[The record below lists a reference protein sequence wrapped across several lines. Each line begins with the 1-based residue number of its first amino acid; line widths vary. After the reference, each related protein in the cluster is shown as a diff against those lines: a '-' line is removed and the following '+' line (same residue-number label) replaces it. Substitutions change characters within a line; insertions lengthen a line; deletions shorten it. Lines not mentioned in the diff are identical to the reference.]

1 MKNIFKGLVF
11 GSLLAVLT
19 VVTAVPAF
27 AQQNCDDDA
36 DTRAAVYAKFTN
48 NYKSDDVAKIQIA
61 IDGAKEYIQKYASCD
76 GEDQAIPNYL
86 KKNYPKL
93 EEKVAA
99 ISAAI
104 KESDKNKALY
114 GRFNKAVEANPV
126 NVGEAF
132 AAGKNIL
139 AEKPD
144 SLDLILVLASIG
156 FDEAAKTPPNNTYN
170 NQAIDYAQSAIK
182 MIESGTKSVTGDYG
196 AYKWIYKNND
206 YADGKSNALGWM
218 NYTIGY
224 IMFVRQNKQDTAL
237 PYLYEATKYNSGVKE
252 NPFIYQT
259 LGKFYLDK
267 TKKLAE
273 QYTAEVEANDQEETP
288 EAKRLFGL
296 QKAYAERA
304 VDAYARAYTYA
315 KAGTDKTYAD
325 GLYTTV
331 KGLYTFRN
339 DGKEDGLDG
348 YIAGVAN
355 RPMPDPTTEVQP
367 IIPTSEDA
375 DADPAATGTME
386 KEDSTMKKP
395 ASTTTTGKPDS
406 TMKKPA
412 STTTK
417 TDSTMKKPAS
427 TTTKT
432 DSTTKTNPT
441 AVKPNSTTVTVKKD
455 DKTTNGTTQPK
466 KP

>member
-11 GSLLAVLT
+11 GSLLAALT

-27 AQQNCDDDA
+27 AQQSCNDDA

-48 NYKSDDVAKIQIA
+48 NYKSDDVAKLQIA

-76 GEDQAIPNYL
+76 GEDPAIPNYL

-93 EEKVAA
+93 EEKAAA
-99 ISAAI
+99 ITAAI
-104 KESDKNKALY
+104 KENDKSKALY
-114 GRFNKAVEANPV
+114 GRFNKAVEGNV

-170 NQAIDYAQSAIK
+170 NQAVDYAQSAIK

-196 AYKWIYKNND
+196 AYKWIYKNDD

-224 IMFVRQNKQDTAL
+224 IMFVRQGKEEAAL

-296 QKAYAERA
+296 QKAYADRA
-304 VDAYARAYTYA
+304 VDAYSRAYTYA
-315 KAGTDKTYAD
+315 KAGTDKAYAD

-339 DGKEDGLDG
+339 DGKEEGLDG
-348 YIAGVAN
+348 YIAGVAS
-355 RPMPDPTTEVQP
+355 RPMPDPTSDVQP
-367 IIPTSEDA
+367 IIPTGEDA
-375 DADPAATGTME
+375 DADPATGTVKKVDPM
-386 KEDSTMKKP
+386 MKKP
-395 ASTTTTGKPDS
+395 AST
-406 TMKKPA
+406 M
-412 STTTK
+412 
-417 TDSTMKKPAS
+417 
-427 TTTKT
+427 TKT
-432 DSTTKTNPT
+432 DSTTT
-441 AVKPNSTTVTVKKD
+441 KPNSTTVTVKKD
-455 DKTTNGTTQPK
+455 DKTTNGTTTPK